1 MGKEYLQQLV
11 VQLMMG
17 NFKMI
22 LCMVKENNSGLMAE
36 VMKVDGT

>member
-22 LCMVKENNSGLMAE
+22 LCMVKENKPGLMAE